1 MAKFPIVDIEKY
13 FNSNKIEKDN
23 YSQEVDAICQNS
35 GFLAIKNHGIE
46 QSVIDGIWNA
56 TERFFL
62 LSDNKKN
69 ELKAPFDGYP
79 YGYLGPG
86 KEALAASQGMNTP
99 PDLKESFNGG
109 PILTP
114 ANITD
119 SDALSFCYADT
130 IWPNSPVE
138 FKSAW
143 IAYYQ
148 QMEILASK
156 IMQLFATALRLEEKF
171 FDPYID
177 QPISALRALNYPTQ
191 KKLPEIGQLRAGAHS
206 DYGSLTILLPEENSV
221 GLEILT
227 LSGQW
232 ELVPAIPNTFIINI
246 GDLMARW
253 TNDRWISTLH
263 RVVNKGSTNKRQSL
277 AYFHQPNWNAEIQC
291 LSCCLQDGELPKYPP
306 VKSGPYLME
315 KFKSTNR

>member
-1 MAKFPIVDIEKY
+1 MARFPIVDIEKY

-23 YSQEVDAICQNS
+23 YSQEVDAICRNS

-56 TERFFL
+56 TERFFS
-62 LSDNKKN
+62 LSSNKKN
-69 ELKAPFDGYP
+69 ESKAPFDGYP

-86 KEALAASQGMNTP
+86 KEALAASKGMNTP

-109 PILTP
+109 PILRP

-177 QPISALRALNYPTQ
+177 QPISALRALNYPAQ
-191 KKLPEIGQLRAGAHS
+191 KKPPEIGQLRAGAHS

-263 RVVNKGSTNKRQSL
+263 RVVNKGSINKRQSL

>member
-1 MAKFPIVDIEKY
+1 MARFPIVDIEKY

-23 YSQEVDAICQNS
+23 YSQEVDAICRNS
-35 GFLAIKNHGIE
+35 GFLAIKNHGID
-46 QSVIDGIWNA
+46 QPVIEGIWNA
-56 TERFFL
+56 TERFFS
-62 LSDNKKN
+62 LSSNKKN
-69 ELKAPFDGYP
+69 ESKAPFDGYP

-86 KEALAASQGMNTP
+86 KEALAASKGMNTP

-109 PILTP
+109 PILRP

-177 QPISALRALNYPTQ
+177 QPISALRALNYPAQ
-191 KKLPEIGQLRAGAHS
+191 KKPPEIGQLRAGAHS

-227 LSGQW
+227 LSGKW

-263 RVVNKGSTNKRQSL
+263 RVVNKGSINKRQSL

>member
-1 MAKFPIVDIEKY
+1 MARFPIVDIEKY

-23 YSQEVDAICQNS
+23 YSQEVDAICRNS
-35 GFLAIKNHGIE
+35 GFLAIKNHGID
-46 QSVIDGIWNA
+46 QPVIEGIWNA
-56 TERFFL
+56 TERFFS
-62 LSDNKKN
+62 LSSNKKN
-69 ELKAPFDGYP
+69 ESKAPFDGYP

-86 KEALAASQGMNTP
+86 KEALAASKGMNTP

-109 PILTP
+109 PILRP

-177 QPISALRALNYPTQ
+177 QPISALRALNYPAQ
-191 KKLPEIGQLRAGAHS
+191 KKPPEIGQLRAGAHS

-263 RVVNKGSTNKRQSL
+263 RVVNKGSINKRQSL

>member
-1 MAKFPIVDIEKY
+1 MEKFPIVDIEKY

-23 YSQEVDAICQNS
+23 YSQEVDAICRNS
-35 GFLAIKNHGIE
+35 GFLAIKNHGID
-46 QSVIDGIWNA
+46 QPVIEGIWNA
-56 TERFFL
+56 TERFFS
-62 LSDNKKN
+62 LSSNKKN
-69 ELKAPFDGYP
+69 ESKAPFDGYP

-86 KEALAASQGMNTP
+86 KEALAASKGMNTP

-109 PILTP
+109 PILRP

-156 IMQLFATALRLEEKF
+156 IMQLFATALRLEERF

-177 QPISALRALNYPTQ
+177 QPISALRALNYPAQ
-191 KKLPEIGQLRAGAHS
+191 KKPPEIGQLRAGAHS

-263 RVVNKGSTNKRQSL
+263 RVVNKGSINKRQSL

>member
-1 MAKFPIVDIEKY
+1 MARFPIVDIEKY

-23 YSQEVDAICQNS
+23 YSQEVDAICRNS
-35 GFLAIKNHGIE
+35 GFLAIKNHGID
-46 QSVIDGIWNA
+46 QPVIEGIWNA
-56 TERFFL
+56 TERFFS
-62 LSDNKKN
+62 LSSNKKN
-69 ELKAPFDGYP
+69 ESKAPFDGYP

-86 KEALAASQGMNTP
+86 KEALAASKGMNTP

-109 PILTP
+109 PILRP

-177 QPISALRALNYPTQ
+177 QPISALRALNYPAQ
-191 KKLPEIGQLRAGAHS
+191 KKPPEIGQLRAGAHS

-232 ELVPAIPNTFIINI
+232 ELVPAIPKHIYN
-246 GDLMARW
+246 
-253 TNDRWISTLH
+253 
-263 RVVNKGSTNKRQSL
+263 
-277 AYFHQPNWNAEIQC
+277 
-291 LSCCLQDGELPKYPP
+291 
-306 VKSGPYLME
+306 
-315 KFKSTNR
+315 

>member
-1 MAKFPIVDIEKY
+1 MEKFPIVDIEKY

-23 YSQEVDAICQNS
+23 YSQEIDTICRNS
-35 GFLAIKNHGIE
+35 GFLAIKNHGID
-46 QSVIDGIWNA
+46 QPVIEGIWNA
-56 TERFFL
+56 TERFFS
-62 LSDNKKN
+62 LSSNKKN
-69 ELKAPFDGYP
+69 ESKAPFDGYP

-86 KEALAASQGMNTP
+86 KEALAASKGMNTP

-109 PILTP
+109 PILRP

-177 QPISALRALNYPTQ
+177 QPISALRALNYPAQ
-191 KKLPEIGQLRAGAHS
+191 KKPPEIGQLRAGAHS

-263 RVVNKGSTNKRQSL
+263 RVVNKGSINKRQSL

>member
-1 MAKFPIVDIEKY
+1 MARFPIVDIEKY

-23 YSQEVDAICQNS
+23 YSQEVDAICRNS
-35 GFLAIKNHGIE
+35 GFLAIKNHGID
-46 QSVIDGIWNA
+46 QPVIEGIWNA
-56 TERFFL
+56 TERFFS
-62 LSDNKKN
+62 LSSNKKN
-69 ELKAPFDGYP
+69 ESKAPFDGYP

-86 KEALAASQGMNTP
+86 KEALAASKGMNTP

-109 PILTP
+109 PILRP

-177 QPISALRALNYPTQ
+177 QPISALRALNYPAQ
-191 KKLPEIGQLRAGAHS
+191 KKPPEIGQLRAGAHS
-206 DYGSLTILLPEENSV
+206 DYGSLTSLLPEENSV

-227 LSGQW
+227 LSGKW

>member
-1 MAKFPIVDIEKY
+1 LAKFPIVDIEKY

-23 YSQEVDAICQNS
+23 YSQEVDAICRNS

-69 ELKAPFDGYP
+69 ESKAPFDGYP

-119 SDALSFCYADT
+119 SDALSFCYANT

-138 FKSAW
+138 FESAW

-177 QPISALRALNYPTQ
+177 QPISALRALNYPAQ
-191 KKLPEIGQLRAGAHS
+191 KKPPEIGQLRAGAHS

>member
-1 MAKFPIVDIEKY
+1 LAKFPIVDIEKY

-23 YSQEVDAICQNS
+23 YSQEVDAICRNS

-69 ELKAPFDGYP
+69 ESKAHFDGYP

-177 QPISALRALNYPTQ
+177 QPISALRALNYPAQ
-191 KKLPEIGQLRAGAHS
+191 KKPPEIGQLRAGAHS

>member
-1 MAKFPIVDIEKY
+1 MARFPIVDIEKY

-23 YSQEVDAICQNS
+23 HSQEVDAICRNS
-35 GFLAIKNHGIE
+35 GFLAIKNHGID
-46 QSVIDGIWNA
+46 QPVIEGIWNA
-56 TERFFL
+56 TERFFS
-62 LSDNKKN
+62 LSSNKKN
-69 ELKAPFDGYP
+69 ESKAPFDGYP

-86 KEALAASQGMNTP
+86 KEALAASKGMKTP

-109 PILTP
+109 PILRP

-156 IMQLFATALRLEEKF
+156 IMQLFATALRLEERF

-177 QPISALRALNYPTQ
+177 QPISALRALNYPAQ
-191 KKLPEIGQLRAGAHS
+191 KKPPEIGQLRAGAHS

-263 RVVNKGSTNKRQSL
+263 RVVNKGSINKRQSL

>member
-23 YSQEVDAICQNS
+23 YSQEVDAICRNS

-56 TERFFL
+56 TERFFS

-69 ELKAPFDGYP
+69 ESKAPFDGYP

-114 ANITD
+114 ANVTD

-177 QPISALRALNYPTQ
+177 QPISALRALNYPAQ
-191 KKLPEIGQLRAGAHS
+191 KKPPEIGQLRAGAHS

>member
-1 MAKFPIVDIEKY
+1 MARFPIVDIEKY

-23 YSQEVDAICQNS
+23 YSQEVDAICRNS
-35 GFLAIKNHGIE
+35 GFLAIKNHGID
-46 QSVIDGIWNA
+46 QPVIEGIWNA
-56 TERFFL
+56 TERFFS
-62 LSDNKKN
+62 LSSNKKN
-69 ELKAPFDGYP
+69 ESKAPFDGYP
-79 YGYLGPG
+79 YRYLGPG
-86 KEALAASQGMNTP
+86 KEALAASKGMNTP

-109 PILTP
+109 PILRP

-156 IMQLFATALRLEEKF
+156 IMQLFATALSLEEKF

-177 QPISALRALNYPTQ
+177 QPISALRALNYPAQ
-191 KKLPEIGQLRAGAHS
+191 KKPPEIGQLRAGAHS

-263 RVVNKGSTNKRQSL
+263 RVVNKGSINKRQSL

>member
-1 MAKFPIVDIEKY
+1 MARFPIVDIEKY

-23 YSQEVDAICQNS
+23 YSQEVDAICRNS
-35 GFLAIKNHGIE
+35 GFLAIKNHGID
-46 QSVIDGIWNA
+46 QPVIEGIWNA
-56 TERFFL
+56 TERFFS
-62 LSDNKKN
+62 LSSNKKN
-69 ELKAPFDGYP
+69 ESKAPFDGYP

-86 KEALAASQGMNTP
+86 KEALAASKGMNTP

-109 PILTP
+109 PILRP

-263 RVVNKGSTNKRQSL
+263 RVVNKGSINKRQSL

>member
-1 MAKFPIVDIEKY
+1 MAKFPIFDVEKY
-13 FNSNKIEKDN
+13 FNSTKIEKEN
-23 YSQEVDAICQNS
+23 YSQEVDEICRNT

-46 QSVIDGIWNA
+46 QSIIEGIWSA
-56 TERFFL
+56 TESFFS
-62 LSDNKKN
+62 LSSHKKN
-69 ELKAPFDGYP
+69 ESKAPFNGYP

-86 KEALAASQGMNTP
+86 KEALAASKGMDTP

-109 PILTP
+109 PISRP
-114 ANITD
+114 ANIND
-119 SDALSFCYADT
+119 ADALSFCYADT
-130 IWPNSPVE
+130 IWPNAPVE
-138 FKSAW
+138 FKFAW

-156 IMQLFATALRLEEKF
+156 IMQIFAAALRLEEKF
-171 FDPYID
+171 FSPYID
-177 QPISALRALNYPTQ
+177 QPISALRALNYPAQ
-191 KKLPEIGQLRAGAHS
+191 KKLPKIGQLRAGAHS

-221 GLEILT
+221 GLEILM

-232 ELVPAIPNTFIINI
+232 EPVPAIPNTFIINI

-277 AYFHQPNWNAEIQC
+277 AYFHQPNWNAEIKC
-291 LSCCLQDGELPKYPP
+291 LACCLQDGELPKYPL
-306 VKSGPYLME
+306 VRSGPYLME

>member
-1 MAKFPIVDIEKY
+1 MARFPIVDIEKY

-23 YSQEVDAICQNS
+23 YSQEVDAICRNS
-35 GFLAIKNHGIE
+35 GFLAIKNHGID
-46 QSVIDGIWNA
+46 QPVIEGIWNA
-56 TERFFL
+56 TERFFS
-62 LSDNKKN
+62 LSSNKKN
-69 ELKAPFDGYP
+69 ESKAPFDGYP

-86 KEALAASQGMNTP
+86 KEALAASKGMNTP

-109 PILTP
+109 PILRP

-156 IMQLFATALRLEEKF
+156 IMQLFATALSLEEKF

-177 QPISALRALNYPTQ
+177 QPISALRALNYPAQ
-191 KKLPEIGQLRAGAHS
+191 KKPPEIGQLRAGAHS

-263 RVVNKGSTNKRQSL
+263 RVVNKGSINKRQSL

>member
-23 YSQEVDAICQNS
+23 YSQEVDAICRNS
-35 GFLAIKNHGIE
+35 GFLAIKNHGID
-46 QSVIDGIWNA
+46 QPVIEGIWNA
-56 TERFFL
+56 TERFFS
-62 LSDNKKN
+62 LSSNKKN
-69 ELKAPFDGYP
+69 ESKAPFDGYP

-86 KEALAASQGMNTP
+86 KEALAASKGMNTP

-109 PILTP
+109 PILRP

-156 IMQLFATALRLEEKF
+156 IMQLFATALRLEERF

-177 QPISALRALNYPTQ
+177 QPISALRALNYPAQ
-191 KKLPEIGQLRAGAHS
+191 KKPPEIGQLRAGAHS

-263 RVVNKGSTNKRQSL
+263 RVVNKGSINKRQSL

>member
-1 MAKFPIVDIEKY
+1 MARFPIVDIEKY

-23 YSQEVDAICQNS
+23 YSQEVDAICRNS
-35 GFLAIKNHGIE
+35 GFLAIKNHGID
-46 QSVIDGIWNA
+46 QPVIEGIWNA
-56 TERFFL
+56 TERFFS
-62 LSDNKKN
+62 LSSNKKN
-69 ELKAPFDGYP
+69 ESKAPFDGYP

-86 KEALAASQGMNTP
+86 KEALAASKGMNTP

-109 PILTP
+109 PILRP

-156 IMQLFATALRLEEKF
+156 IMQLFATALRLEERF

-177 QPISALRALNYPTQ
+177 QPISALRALNYPAQ
-191 KKLPEIGQLRAGAHS
+191 KKPPEIGQLRAGAHS

-263 RVVNKGSTNKRQSL
+263 RVVNKGSINKRQSL

>member
-1 MAKFPIVDIEKY
+1 MARFPIVDIEKY

-23 YSQEVDAICQNS
+23 YSQEVDAICRNS
-35 GFLAIKNHGIE
+35 GFLAIKNHGID
-46 QSVIDGIWNA
+46 QPVIEGIWNA
-56 TERFFL
+56 TERFFS
-62 LSDNKKN
+62 LSSNKKN
-69 ELKAPFDGYP
+69 ESKAPFDGYP

-86 KEALAASQGMNTP
+86 KEALAASKGMNTP

-109 PILTP
+109 PILRP

-130 IWPNSPVE
+130 IWPTSPVE

-177 QPISALRALNYPTQ
+177 QPISALRALNYPAQ
-191 KKLPEIGQLRAGAHS
+191 KKPPEIGQLRAGAHS

-263 RVVNKGSTNKRQSL
+263 RVVNKGSINKRQSL

>member
-1 MAKFPIVDIEKY
+1 MEKFPIVDIEKY

-23 YSQEVDAICQNS
+23 YSQEVDAICRNS
-35 GFLAIKNHGIE
+35 GFLAIKNHGID
-46 QSVIDGIWNA
+46 QPVIEGIWNA
-56 TERFFL
+56 TERFFS
-62 LSDNKKN
+62 LSSNKKN
-69 ELKAPFDGYP
+69 ESKAPFDGYP

-86 KEALAASQGMNTP
+86 KEALAASKGMKTP

-109 PILTP
+109 PILRP

-177 QPISALRALNYPTQ
+177 QPISALRALNYPAQ
-191 KKLPEIGQLRAGAHS
+191 KKPPEIGQLRAGAHS

-263 RVVNKGSTNKRQSL
+263 RVVNKGSINKRQSL

>member
-1 MAKFPIVDIEKY
+1 MARFPIVDIEKY

-23 YSQEVDAICQNS
+23 YSQEVDAICRNS
-35 GFLAIKNHGIE
+35 GFLAIKNHGID
-46 QSVIDGIWNA
+46 QPVIEGIWNA
-56 TERFFL
+56 TERFFS
-62 LSDNKKN
+62 LSCNKKN
-69 ELKAPFDGYP
+69 ESKAPFDGYP

-86 KEALAASQGMNTP
+86 KEALAASKGMNTP

-109 PILTP
+109 PILRP

-177 QPISALRALNYPTQ
+177 QPISALRALNYPAQ
-191 KKLPEIGQLRAGAHS
+191 KKPPEIGQLRAGAHS

-263 RVVNKGSTNKRQSL
+263 RVVNKGSINKRQSL

>member
-1 MAKFPIVDIEKY
+1 
-13 FNSNKIEKDN
+13 
-23 YSQEVDAICQNS
+23 
-35 GFLAIKNHGIE
+35 
-46 QSVIDGIWNA
+46 
-56 TERFFL
+56 
-62 LSDNKKN
+62 
-69 ELKAPFDGYP
+69 
-79 YGYLGPG
+79 
-86 KEALAASQGMNTP
+86 
-99 PDLKESFNGG
+99 
-109 PILTP
+109 
-114 ANITD
+114 
-119 SDALSFCYADT
+119 LSFCYADT

-156 IMQLFATALRLEEKF
+156 IMQLFANALRLEEKF

-177 QPISALRALNYPTQ
+177 QPISALRALNYPAQ
-191 KKLPEIGQLRAGAHS
+191 KKPPEIGQLRAGAHS

>member
-1 MAKFPIVDIEKY
+1 MARFPIVDIEKY

-23 YSQEVDAICQNS
+23 YSQEVDAICRNS

-56 TERFFL
+56 TERFFS
-62 LSDNKKN
+62 LSSNKKN
-69 ELKAPFDGYP
+69 ESKAPFDGYP

-86 KEALAASQGMNTP
+86 KEALAASKGMNTP

-109 PILTP
+109 PILRP

-177 QPISALRALNYPTQ
+177 QPISALRALNYPAQ
-191 KKLPEIGQLRAGAHS
+191 KKPPEIGQLRAGAHS

>member
-23 YSQEVDAICQNS
+23 YSQEVDAICRNS

-69 ELKAPFDGYP
+69 ESKAPFDGYP

-114 ANITD
+114 ANVTD

-138 FKSAW
+138 FKSAG

-227 LSGQW
+227 LGGQW

>member
-1 MAKFPIVDIEKY
+1 LARFPIVDIEKY

-23 YSQEVDAICQNS
+23 YSQEVDAICRNS
-35 GFLAIKNHGIE
+35 GFLAIKNHGID
-46 QSVIDGIWNA
+46 QPVIEGIWNA
-56 TERFFL
+56 TERFFS
-62 LSDNKKN
+62 LSSNKKN
-69 ELKAPFDGYP
+69 ESKAPFDGYP

-86 KEALAASQGMNTP
+86 KEALAASKGMNTP

-109 PILTP
+109 PILRP

-177 QPISALRALNYPTQ
+177 QPISALRALNYPAQ
-191 KKLPEIGQLRAGAHS
+191 KKPPEIGQLRAGAHS

-263 RVVNKGSTNKRQSL
+263 RVVNKGSINKRQSL